1 MQKTLNSE
9 FSSNCGH
16 RRSFNSVNLPI
27 IRYRILKEKSPSIHK
42 MLEDFNH
49 KVVINLL
56 NHNTERLRCAIFMGE
71 LQLIQTGS
79 DTGHVQ

>member
-1 MQKTLNSE
+1 MNLITL
-9 FSSNCGH
+9 
-16 RRSFNSVNLPI
+16 LI
-27 IRYRILKEKSPSIHK
+27 IRNTVLKEKSPSTHK

-49 KVVINLL
+49 KMGINLL
-56 NHNTERLRCAIFMGE
+56 NHNTERLRCVVFIGE